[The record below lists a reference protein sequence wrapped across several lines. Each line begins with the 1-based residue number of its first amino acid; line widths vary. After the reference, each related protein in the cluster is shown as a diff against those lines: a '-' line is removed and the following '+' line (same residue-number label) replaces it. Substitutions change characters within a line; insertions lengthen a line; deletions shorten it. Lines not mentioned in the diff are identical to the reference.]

1 MRTAAVLPVKCFGR
15 AKSRLGD
22 RADRPELAAAM
33 AGDVLAA
40 LEAAGGLAEILV
52 VSPERPSGAHRRV
65 VWVADEEERGHVPA
79 ALLGVRA
86 ARERGAG
93 RVLLVPGDCPGLDP
107 ADVEELLAAPA
118 IPSLTVVP
126 DRHGAGTNGLLLCP
140 PDAIVP
146 SFGTGSFARHAARG
160 RAAGL
165 PVRVASPPSL
175 LMDVDTPEDLGAL
188 LTVLPA
194 GSAPRTRALLP
205 VPA

>member
-1 MRTAAVLPVKCFGR
+1 MRTAAVLPVKSFGR
-15 AKSRLGD
+15 AKSRLGA
-22 RADRPELAAAM
+22 RADRSELAAAM

-40 LEAAGGLAEILV
+40 LEVAGGLAEILV
-52 VSPERPSGAHRRV
+52 VSPERPSGYHRRV

-86 ARERGAG
+86 AHERGAE

-107 ADVEELLAAPA
+107 ADVEELLAVPSLR
-118 IPSLTVVP
+118 SLTVVP

-146 SFGTGSFARHAARG
+146 SFGFGSFARHAARG

-165 PVRVASPPSL
+165 LVRVASPPSL
-175 LMDVDTPEDLGAL
+175 LMDVDTPEDLDAL
-188 LTVLPA
+188 LGGLPA
-194 GSAPRTRALLP
+194 GAAPRTRALLP